1 MARYQDDNYEDDDG
15 DDGDDDGDDGDDCN
29 DGHQLEIPILKENS
43 HQGRAPPRGRRSSAA
58 PGRGGREGPRAA

>member
-1 MARYQDDNYEDDDG
+1 MMMMMRLVMMMLRMMLLTMMLTMMMVMAMVN
-15 DDGDDDGDDGDDCN
+15 
-29 DGHQLEIPILKENS
+29 LNS

>member
-1 MARYQDDNYEDDDG
+1 MPRYGRISSVMIMMMRVVMMMLTMMMVMTIIN
-15 DDGDDDGDDGDDCN
+15 
-29 DGHQLEIPILKENS
+29 LNS

>member
-1 MARYQDDNYEDDDG
+1 MIMMMMLAMMMVMMMLLTMMLRMMMVMTIIN
-15 DDGDDDGDDGDDCN
+15 
-29 DGHQLEIPILKENS
+29 LNS

>member
-1 MARYQDDNYEDDDG
+1 MMMMMLVMMMVMVMVMTINS
-15 DDGDDDGDDGDDCN
+15 
-29 DGHQLEIPILKENS
+29 LSS